1 MMFLYT
7 FVDFV
12 NKYLKFF
19 FFTRNSFLLS
29 LNIRKIAFNLY
40 LFTNN
45 DSFLLILSML

>member
-19 FFTRNSFLLS
+19 FIKNSSLLS
-29 LNIRKIAFNLY
+29 LNICKITFNSY
-40 LFTNN
+40 LFANN
-45 DSFLLILSML
+45 DSFLLILSIL